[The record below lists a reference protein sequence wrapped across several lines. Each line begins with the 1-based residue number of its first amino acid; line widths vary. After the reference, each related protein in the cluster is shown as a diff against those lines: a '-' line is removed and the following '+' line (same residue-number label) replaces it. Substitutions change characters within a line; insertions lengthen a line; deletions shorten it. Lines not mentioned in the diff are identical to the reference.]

1 MILVPEIALTPQMMA
16 RFTAYFGRKVALLH
30 SGLRLTERW
39 DQYKRIRRGEATVVL
54 GTRSAVFAPL
64 ERLGL
69 IILDEE
75 QESSYESEKAPCYH
89 ARDIAKYRCV
99 QEEARLV
106 LGSATPTVETAY
118 YARKGGLRPLP
129 PDGALQSAPP
139 AAGHSGVN
147 VLHLKLIKNLLC
159 GIRHFFRIQPDAVM
173 KLLFF
178 SDEYVFRNGCARKGP
193 LLLNNHANALSCCVN
208 HILRAIRLTIQEEFT

>member
-1 MILVPEIALTPQMMA
+1 MAQGHALPGSGHGRREVERPQPRGA
-16 RFTAYFGRKVALLH
+16 DAEQALGDDAAVEPALGRKVALLH

-39 DQYKRIRRGEATVVL
+39 DQYKRIRRGEAAVVL

-99 QEEARLV
+99 QEGARLV

-118 YARKGGLRPLP
+118 YARKGDYGL
-129 PDGALQSAPP
+129 
-139 AAGHSGVN
+139 
-147 VLHLKLIKNLLC
+147 C
-159 GIRHFFRIQPDAVM
+159 
-173 KLLFF
+173 
-178 SDEYVFRNGCARKGP
+178 
-193 LLLNNHANALSCCVN
+193 
-208 HILRAIRLTIQEEFT
+208 RLTERFNQRRLPQVILASMCCI

>member
-1 MILVPEIALTPQMMA
+1 MQGVTGSGKTLVYIRLAQTLLEQGKSVMILVPEIALTPQMMA

-30 SGLRLTERW
+30 SGLRLPERW

-99 QEEARLV
+99 QEGARLV

-118 YARKGGLRPLP
+118 YARMGDYGL
-129 PDGALQSAPP
+129 
-139 AAGHSGVN
+139 
-147 VLHLKLIKNLLC
+147 C
-159 GIRHFFRIQPDAVM
+159 
-173 KLLFF
+173 
-178 SDEYVFRNGCARKGP
+178 
-193 LLLNNHANALSCCVN
+193 
-208 HILRAIRLTIQEEFT
+208 RLTERFN